1 MAKASTLVLK
11 TQTDKVEFKS
21 EGRLSINDENQL
33 IVETEDFGSIELLN
47 VVNEL
52 ELLGENIEVKFTL
65 KTEVKEE
72 IHPSEIA

>member
-1 MAKASTLVLK
+1 MSKASTLVLK